1 MQKSSEL
8 TRIRPFQTLFFR
20 LHCVIET
27 AREIAEKE
35 GREYGNLD
43 KKEEAM
49 KVKFNRSALQE
60 ALNLVTGVIPSR
72 TPKPILQC
80 LHIATE
86 EDAVRISATDL
97 EVGITCLVSQVEVSK
112 HGNIVV
118 PADKLTSIVRESFDD
133 VIELEASESAVY
145 LVGSDSRFTIYS
157 HDPDQYPVVP
167 GFDGQADIE
176 VKLERLQEGIEQTVF
191 AAAKES
197 TRYALNGILWEL
209 HGKKL
214 SLVATDGR
222 RLAKAVVA
230 LEKTGSFPE
239 GRTIV
244 PAKTMNLL
252 DKIPMR
258 DGGLVSVRFVNNQ
271 IVLGCET
278 VVISS
283 NLVEGNFPKYDDIIP
298 KDYTNKITL
307 QTDAVLSAVRRAALL
322 ANEDSKGIKLALDK
336 GSLIF
341 TSRAPETGDAQI
353 DMEVDYQGEPIEIGF
368 NPQFLVDV
376 MRVIKADDF
385 ELHLGQSDRPGLIKS
400 GSNFLYIVMPV
411 NL

>member
-1 MQKSSEL
+1 
-8 TRIRPFQTLFFR
+8 
-20 LHCVIET
+20 
-27 AREIAEKE
+27 
-35 GREYGNLD
+35 
-43 KKEEAM
+43 M
-49 KVKFNRSALQE
+49 KVKFNRTALQE
-60 ALNLVTGVIPSR
+60 ALTLVTGVIPSR

-86 EDAVRISATDL
+86 EDSVRISATDL
-97 EVGITCLVSQVEVSK
+97 EVGITCLVRQVEIES

-118 PADKLTSIVRESFDD
+118 PADKLSSIVRESFDD
-133 VIELEASESAVY
+133 VIALEATESAVY

-167 GFDGQADIE
+167 GFEGEADIE
-176 VKLERLQEGIEQTVF
+176 VKLDRLQDGIEQTVF

-197 TRYALNGILWEL
+197 TRYALNGILWEV

-214 SLVATDGR
+214 SLIATDGR
-222 RLAKAVVA
+222 RLAKAVVS
-230 LEKTGSFPE
+230 LEKAATLPE
-239 GRTIV
+239 GRIIV

-258 DGGLVSVRFVNNQ
+258 DGGSVSVRFVNNQ

-283 NLVEGNFPKYDDIIP
+283 NLVEGNFPKYEDIIP
-298 KDYTNKITL
+298 KDYTKKLTL
-307 QTDAVLSAVRRAALL
+307 PTDAVLSAVRRAALL

-353 DMEVDYQGEPIEIGF
+353 DMDIEYNEEPMEIGF

-376 MRVIKADDF
+376 MRVIKEDTF

-400 GSNFLYIVMPV
+400 GSSFLYIVMPV

>member
-1 MQKSSEL
+1 
-8 TRIRPFQTLFFR
+8 
-20 LHCVIET
+20 
-27 AREIAEKE
+27 
-35 GREYGNLD
+35 
-43 KKEEAM
+43 M
-49 KVKFNRSALQE
+49 KVKFNRTALQE

-86 EDAVRISATDL
+86 EDSVRISATDL
-97 EVGITCLVSQVEVSK
+97 EVGITCLVRQVEIEA

-118 PADKLTSIVRESFDD
+118 PADKLSSIVRESFDD
-133 VIELEASESAVY
+133 VIALEATESAVY

-167 GFDGQADIE
+167 GFDGEADIV
-176 VKLERLQEGIEQTVF
+176 VKLDRLQDGIEQTVF

-197 TRYALNGILWEL
+197 TRYALNGILWEVQ
-209 HGKKL
+209 GKKL
-214 SLVATDGR
+214 LLIATDGR
-222 RLAKAVVA
+222 RLAKATVS
-230 LEKTGSFPE
+230 LEKAGTLPD
-239 GRTIV
+239 GRIIV

-252 DKIPMR
+252 DKIPVR
-258 DGGLVSVRFVNNQ
+258 DGGDVSVRFVNNQ

-283 NLVEGNFPKYDDIIP
+283 NLVEGNFPKYEDIIP
-298 KDYTNKITL
+298 KDYNKKLTL
-307 QTDAVLSAVRRAALL
+307 STDSVLSAVRRAALL

-353 DMEVDYQGEPIEIGF
+353 DMEVDYSDEPMEIGF

-376 MRVIKADDF
+376 MRVIKEDTF